1 MLPATTIESIRLALE
16 KAQSILVICHIAPDG
31 DAISSLVATGLALE
45 QLDKKFDLVCDDGLP
60 ERFHYLPVA
69 EKIRSVPN
77 PERAYDLIIALDSGD
92 AGRLGKAFADLPE
105 PKPAVV
111 NIDHHI
117 TNSGYGQIDLVV
129 PEANSTTEILL
140 YLFPSLGVD
149 LSDQMAICLLSGLVT
164 DTLGFRTAGVS
175 ATTLR
180 AAATLVEAGADLYE
194 VTTKA
199 LTLKPLSTLSIWQ
212 KGLNNMHMEDGLL
225 WTCINNRE
233 REQAGH
239 QGSSSFGL
247 GNMMAEV
254 YQAPVSAVMVE
265 MPDGQVSVGFRCRP
279 PYSVSALAVS
289 LGGGGHHLAAG
300 CTLDGPLAEAVS
312 LVVARCKESI
322 RQQRLAL
329 QQPGQAIDG
338 QFR

>member
-16 KAQSILVICHIAPDG
+16 KAQSVLVICHIAPDG
-31 DAISSLVATGLALE
+31 DAISSLAATGLALQ

-60 ERFHYLPVA
+60 ERFHYLPMADKV
-69 EKIRSVPN
+69 RSGPN
-77 PERAYDLIIALDSGD
+77 PERVYDLIIALDSGD
-92 AGRLGKAFADLPE
+92 ASRLGTAFANLPE
-105 PKPAVV
+105 PGPALV

-117 TNSGYGQIDLVV
+117 TNSRYGQIDLVV

-140 YLFPSLGVD
+140 HLFPALGVD
-149 LSDQMAICLLSGLVT
+149 LSDQIAICLLSGLVT

-175 ATTLR
+175 AATLR

-194 VTTKA
+194 VTTKS
-199 LTLKPLSTLSIWQ
+199 LTLKPLSTLLVWQ
-212 KGLNNMHMEDGLL
+212 KGLNNMRMEDGLL
-225 WTCINNRE
+225 WTSINNQE

-239 QGSSSFGL
+239 EGSSSFGL

-254 YQAPVSAVMVE
+254 YQAPMSAVIVE
-265 MPDGQVSVGFRCRP
+265 MSDGQVSVGFRCRP
-279 PYSVSALAVS
+279 PYSVSELAMS

-312 LVVARCKESI
+312 LVVTRSKESI

-329 QQPGQAIDG
+329 KQCQQAADG
-338 QFR
+338 QFH